1 MGKASC
7 STWIVVGAMIG
18 LLAKD
23 VRAGDLKI
31 TLPKRSEYT
40 PVQRLNRQGVDAVR
54 KHEYEKAKALFYK
67 AYLYDPDDPFTLNNL
82 GYVAELDG
90 QLERAQRFYSL
101 ASQQNTEAMI
111 DAASTR
117 EARGK
122 SFRDE
127 ITGIRDL
134 AVQVNRANVRAVE
147 LLSDGRATEADRML
161 QGALALDP
169 RNPFTLNNMGVA
181 KEMEGELMQSL
192 TYYNSAAALHSE
204 EPVMVTLSN
213 SWRGKPVS
221 RMASESAKVVL
232 QRLHHPGSSEANA
245 AEYNLR
251 GVSAINRNDW
261 RDAEQYFRQA
271 YSLDPSNA
279 FSLNNMGYVSEMNG
293 DSETAQIFYERARS
307 AAGAGTRVGVAT
319 DASAKGLRIFQVSED
334 NDSKVDQRLA
344 QQAEIK
350 RRQGGPI
357 QLRRRDGT
365 PVTGPAPVPPAD
377 SEPAVPRPPV
387 PRPPGQ
393 VDQNNNPPQ

>member
-1 MGKASC
+1 
-7 STWIVVGAMIG
+7 
-18 LLAKD
+18 
-23 VRAGDLKI
+23 
-31 TLPKRSEYT
+31 
-40 PVQRLNRQGVDAVR
+40 
-54 KHEYEKAKALFYK
+54 
-67 AYLYDPDDPFTLNNL
+67 
-82 GYVAELDG
+82 
-90 QLERAQRFYSL
+90 
-101 ASQQNTEAMI
+101 
-111 DAASTR
+111 
-117 EARGK
+117 
-122 SFRDE
+122 
-127 ITGIRDL
+127 
-134 AVQVNRANVRAVE
+134 
-147 LLSDGRATEADRML
+147 
-161 QGALALDP
+161 
-169 RNPFTLNNMGVA
+169 
-181 KEMEGELMQSL
+181 
-192 TYYNSAAALHSE
+192 
-204 EPVMVTLSN
+204 
-213 SWRGKPVS
+213 
-221 RMASESAKVVL
+221 
-232 QRLHHPGSSEANA
+232 
-245 AEYNLR
+245 
-251 GVSAINRNDW
+251 VSAINRNDW